1 MTLHIVTDEATSS
14 YLHQADRVLPFTGH
28 PTCFLYEE
36 GEQHHFFEEVF
47 RHKQRES
54 VSLEELRQSLHALF
68 SQAQEEEM
76 TVLYLTANA
85 LHAVNYQEA
94 RKIADLYEV
103 EAFIIDTGTLLYGQA
118 FLVDCAVGWRKEGL
132 IPIEIVDQLEQTR
145 STLLEYVYDEKHR
158 YVFSRNQFT
167 SVNKLPRFF
176 EWTSDVRRLER
187 ERPGKLLAMNE
198 ENHYGIKVGRD
209 ML

>member
-14 YLHQADRVLPFTGH
+14 YIHQADRILPFTGH

-47 RHKQRES
+47 RYKQQES
-54 VSLEELRQSLHALF
+54 VSLEELRQSLHTLF

-76 TVLYLTANA
+76 IVLYLTANA

-94 RKIADLYEV
+94 RKIADLYNV
-103 EAFIIDTGTLLYGQA
+103 EAFIVDTGTLLYGQA
-118 FLVDCAVGWRKEGL
+118 FLVDCAVRWRKEGL
-132 IPIEIVDQLEQTR
+132 TPFEIMERLKQTR
-145 STLLEYVYDEKHR
+145 SNLLEYVYDEKHR
-158 YVFSRNQFT
+158 YLFYRNQFT
-167 SVNKLPRFF
+167 SIDKLPLFF
-176 EWTSDVRRLER
+176 EWTSDVRRLKR
-187 ERPGKLLAMNE
+187 EKAGKLLTKNE
-198 ENHYGIKVGRD
+198 DNYYGIKVGSD